1 MPFLKRLR
9 KALVPER
16 PHIPADEQLLLSP
29 WQKWTRYGR
38 FPYKLVI
45 HALMAF
51 FMTVQLYIYAGHH
64 NRYEFDQKRAFVFAF
79 LKEPVLDL
87 REAEY
92 GTYTHETRT
101 IPDFLA
107 SINNT
112 VFMYY
117 EYPSI
122 AVDRY
127 RHHYD
132 DDMIIVPIRMEV
144 EMYRE
149 SSLSED
155 LDSRFHHRMDKS
167 TITEYYDIDRSNP
180 LGPFNTS
187 NIREMLD
194 SLVSIEMSFVYE
206 TSDLSY
212 VVPHCLEWKIHHIFD
227 ATSGGV
233 IREYLLQDIMNCDGS
248 VAFDEFLTS
257 EDLWSS
263 FIVIFL
269 SLCSLFLTVLQ
280 ILRSFKIY
288 QESRKRHAHLK
299 GPSYRAVAFHNLP
312 WRDKL
317 RFFNLWFF
325 ITIISAVFC
334 IVSSIFTILSMTYQA
349 SARNATALFLGFA
362 CFLSCIN
369 LVRYFEFTPRFYL
382 LIMSLQ
388 KGMPNV
394 LRFVIGV
401 LPIFFGYALLG
412 TAMFG
417 AHTQYFATVDQACV
431 TLFAVLNGDVLRDTY
446 DLTDSMDPWLSA
458 VSRAYLYTFIALFI
472 YAVLNIFI
480 LIMED
485 AFFTVKEG
493 GHNEMSRRIIS
504 EFVTPIV
511 LEENESDTASR
522 ITKTFSGPYQ
532 MHPQEL
538 GHEDDR
544 KRSAVS
550 ERVPSHRDETPMG
563 RKSASVGMEDDVIRS
578 GSMTEIRKRKP
589 SAVDAATASVSK
601 GPVSTLRREEGIFGS
616 MDEKLHDMGR
626 GLYVDTGTGESE
638 EKMMDRTTDWIES
651 SALDTPAVAAITSQ
665 FVVFSRSKLL
675 GMLESLHYQVR
686 RRETF
691 SSVEK
696 RILERIQELV
706 DILLQDSIPVT

>member
-1 MPFLKRLR
+1 
-9 KALVPER
+9 
-16 PHIPADEQLLLSP
+16 
-29 WQKWTRYGR
+29 
-38 FPYKLVI
+38 
-45 HALMAF
+45 
-51 FMTVQLYIYAGHH
+51 
-64 NRYEFDQKRAFVFAF
+64 
-79 LKEPVLDL
+79 
-87 REAEY
+87 
-92 GTYTHETRT
+92 
-101 IPDFLA
+101 
-107 SINNT
+107 
-112 VFMYY
+112 
-117 EYPSI
+117 
-122 AVDRY
+122 VDRY
-127 RHHYD
+127 RHDYND
-132 DDMIIVPIRMEV
+132 EGVIVPIRMEV

-167 TITEYYDIDRSNP
+167 TITEYYDIDPANP

-194 SLVSIEMSFVYE
+194 FLVSIEMSFVYE

-227 ATSGGV
+227 ARSGGV
-233 IREYLLQDIMNCDGS
+233 IREYLMQDIMNCDGS
-248 VAFDEFLTS
+248 VAFEEFLTS
-257 EDLWSS
+257 EDLWCS
-263 FIVIFL
+263 FIVI
-269 SLCSLFLTVLQ
+269 SLALGSLFLTILQ

-288 QESRKRHAHLK
+288 QESRKKHAHLK

-334 IVSSIFTILSMTYQA
+334 IASSILTILSMTYQA
-349 SARNATALFLGFA
+349 SARDATAFFLGFA

-417 AHTQYFATVDQACV
+417 AHTQYFSTVDQACV

-446 DLTDSMDPWLSA
+446 DLTDNMDPWLSA

-511 LEENESDTASR
+511 LEERESDS
-522 ITKTFSGPYQ
+522 ISQVTKTFSSPYQ
-532 MHPQEL
+532 MHLQEL
-538 GHEDDR
+538 GHHDDGR
-544 KRSAVS
+544 KS
-550 ERVPSHRDETPMG
+550 ELPETGASHRDGPPVG
-563 RKSASVGMEDDVIRS
+563 REGDLGMEEGMLLSD
-578 GSMTEIRKRKP
+578 SMTEIRQRKP
-589 SAVDAATASVSK
+589 GVSESSSK
-601 GPVSTLRREEGIFGS
+601 GPVHTLRREEGMFGS
-616 MDEKLHDMGR
+616 MDERLHDMGR
-626 GLYVDTGTGESE
+626 GLYVDTGEGEPE
-638 EKMMDRTTDWIES
+638 GKRMERTTDWAES
-651 SALDTPAVAAITSQ
+651 TSLDTPAAAAITSQ
-665 FVVFSRSKLL
+665 FVIFSRSKLL

-686 RRETF
+686 RREMF

-706 DILLQDSIPVT
+706 DILLQDAIPV